1 MNRKELSEI
10 RRRIKPD
17 RNSIYRI
24 YGCYVN
30 ANREIISEFDTSL
43 GIMGQEETEMYL
55 KLIRKAISGT
65 IGKHLLDVEFSTDQ
79 VTESDNHRLLMKL
92 NNSSLADGD
101 ARKELYDRIISAV
114 DFDDR
119 NFLILLASDT
129 MDIRDVGRDR
139 DEFDDFAAEEV
150 HRYFICAVCP
160 VKSSAVELKYN
171 SENGRF
177 SGMASGQIAGSPET
191 GFMFPEFTGRSGDIY
206 NALYFTRKPAE
217 INAAFIEKVL
227 SAKVPMSAPKQKHT
241 FGYALSE
248 TLENEC
254 SMDVVSSIHEEMCT
268 RIEEHRALKEE
279 DALCVT
285 PQEVGLLLRSSGVDE
300 VKADSFR
307 RECEKYFGENAELNP
322 NNLVDSRRFVVET
335 PDVKIIVP
343 GDRRDLVETRVIDGR
358 KYILISADDGVT
370 VNGIDINIE

>member
-10 RRRIKPD
+10 RRRIRPD

-30 ANREIISEFDTSL
+30 ANGDIISEFDTSL
-43 GIMGQEETEMYL
+43 GIMGEEETEMYL

-65 IGKHLLDVEFSTDQ
+65 VGKHLLDIEFTADQ
-79 VTESDNHRLLMKL
+79 ITQSENHRLLMKL
-92 NNSSLADGD
+92 NNSSLADSD
-101 ARKELYDRIISAV
+101 ARKELYDRIISSV
-114 DFDDR
+114 DFEDR

-129 MDIRDVGRDR
+129 MDVRPKESDGESF
-139 DEFDDFAAEEV
+139 DEFAEDV

-177 SGMASGQIAGSPET
+177 SGMASGQIAGPPET

-206 NALYFTRKPAE
+206 NALYFTRKPAL
-217 INAAFIEKVL
+217 INSGFIENVFAA
-227 SAKVPMSAPKQKHT
+227 SVPMSAPKQKHT

-248 TLENEC
+248 ALENEC
-254 SMDVVSSIHEEMCT
+254 SMDVVSSLHEEMCT

-285 PQEVGLLLRSSGVDE
+285 PQEVGLLLRNSGVDE
-300 VKADSFR
+300 EKADSFR
-307 RECEKYFGENAELNP
+307 KECEKYFGENAELNP
-322 NNLVDSRRFVVET
+322 NNLVDARRFVVET
-335 PDVKIIVP
+335 PDVRIIVP
-343 GDRRDLVETRVIDGR
+343 GDRQDLVETRVIDGR
-358 KYILISADDGVT
+358 KYILISADEGVT